1 MVSCLLAPWMAL
13 VKPPSHYNYH
23 PLPVSSA
30 PAEVAA
36 VAPVV
41 HTAVASD
48 AEVDTSY
55 LSKIGTILT
64 AANLASVVDVS
75 YCYAKANAPPKKK
88 DQLNIPTNN

>member
-30 PAEVAA
+30 PAEAA
-36 VAPVV
+36 
-41 HTAVASD
+41 AVASD

-64 AANLASVVDVS
+64 AANLASVVHVS
-75 YCYAKANAPPKKK
+75 QCDAAKANAPPKKRSA
-88 DQLNIPTNN
+88 QYSYQ